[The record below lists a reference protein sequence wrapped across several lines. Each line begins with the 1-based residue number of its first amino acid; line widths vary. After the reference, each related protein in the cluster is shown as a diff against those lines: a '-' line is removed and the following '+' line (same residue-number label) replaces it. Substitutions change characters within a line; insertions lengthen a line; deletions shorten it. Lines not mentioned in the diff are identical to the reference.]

1 MVTVLLTDNWGN
13 TTVVLDYTGHSLKK
27 NQYVSTSSKVQLCK
41 HSGGSRGG
49 ARRGPPTPLHLDQ
62 TEARRAEKI
71 FFGGPP
77 PPPPSQDLDDWPLP
91 PYWKIW
97 IRHCHWLFVDLI
109 SALMKTK
116 PGLTVSS
123 EVSDSQH
130 LAVFDPFTAEMTKA
144 KVQEICQIF
153 LWMINKPIT
162 SWKEHHWR
170 GFIWMVIP

>member
-1 MVTVLLTDNWGN
+1 MVTVLPTDSWGN

-77 PPPPSQDLDDWPLP
+77 PPPPPPLISGSGWLAPPPLLEDLDPPLP
-91 PYWKIW
+91 LVICWPHFCTHEDKARFNCLIWSFWQLTFSSIWPFYYWDDQSKSARNIPNFF
-97 IRHCHWLFVDLI
+97 HEWL
-109 SALMKTK
+109 TN
-116 PGLTVSS
+116 
-123 EVSDSQH
+123 Q
-130 LAVFDPFTAEMTKA
+130 
-144 KVQEICQIF
+144 
-153 LWMINKPIT
+153 
-162 SWKEHHWR
+162 
-170 GFIWMVIP
+170 

>member
-1 MVTVLLTDNWGN
+1 MFLHLFQCIKRCLYQTNQRWLQSCRQTIEVIQL
-13 TTVVLDYTGHSLKK
+13 K

-77 PPPPSQDLDDWPLP
+77 PPPLSQDLDDWPLP

-97 IRHCHWLFVDLI
+97 IHHCHWLFVDLI

-123 EVSDSQH
+123 EVSDS
-130 LAVFDPFTAEMTKA
+130 
-144 KVQEICQIF
+144 
-153 LWMINKPIT
+153 
-162 SWKEHHWR
+162 
-170 GFIWMVIP
+170 